1 LCELNEVAVGILQI
15 LFWFFVAIIVLVTIH
30 EFGHFYVARR
40 CGVKV
45 LRFSVGFGKVLLRRY
60 DKSGTEYA
68 LSAIPLGG
76 YVKMLD
82 EREGKV
88 DPAEQHRAFNRQS
101 VAKRIA
107 IVLAGPVANFIL
119 AILVFWVLLVAS
131 GERGIAP
138 VIGSVTPNSV
148 AAAANLEVGQE
159 ILAVDGVPTASW
171 QSVQRQ
177 LLRRLGESG
186 PLTFTTRYPD
196 SSLRYQSEVEL
207 DGWLRGVAEPEPL
220 SGLGVKPFVP
230 QVAAI
235 AAEVS
240 PDSPAASAGLMPGD
254 KIIAANDQS
263 IDSARE
269 WIDYVKARPGQSIE
283 VLVEREG
290 ETVTLSMTPAVIT
303 EGGESFGR
311 VGMAIAPGQWPEDM
325 LRTREYS
332 LVSGFVA
339 GVDKTWETSA
349 FVLLSV
355 KKLIFGEISTKN
367 LSGAITI
374 AKVAGSEA
382 ENGWRSFLGF
392 LALLSVSL
400 GVFNLLPIPVL
411 DGGHLMYYLVE
422 VVKGSPVSEKV
433 QAVGYQLGLVMVI
446 GLTIL
451 ALYND
456 IMRL

>member
-1 LCELNEVAVGILQI
+1 MTVIQAII
-15 LFWFFVAIIVLVTIH
+15 WFLVAILVLVTVH

-40 CGVKV
+40 CGVRV
-45 LRFSVGFGKVLLRRY
+45 LRFSIGFGQVLARWH

-82 EREGKV
+82 EREGEV
-88 DPAEQHRAFNRQS
+88 PEDQLHQAFNRKNVWQ
-101 VAKRIA
+101 RIA

-119 AILVFWVLLVAS
+119 AVLFFWIILLVS
-131 GERGIAP
+131 GERGLAP
-138 VIGSVTPNSV
+138 IVGEVEPGSV

-159 ILAVDGVPTASW
+159 ILSVDGVPTASW
-171 QSVQRQ
+171 QDVRKQ

-186 PLTFTTRYPD
+186 PLRFTVRYPD
-196 SSLRYQSEVEL
+196 SPLRYESEVIL
-207 DGWLRGVAEPEPL
+207 QAWLRGVADPMPL
-220 SGLGVKPFVP
+220 EGLGVRPYIP
-230 QVAAI
+230 DADAVATYLEPEG
-235 AAEVS
+235 AAALAGMQENDHVVS
-240 PDSPAASAGLMPGD
+240 VNGEPV
-254 KIIAANDQS
+254 
-263 IDSARE
+263 DSARQ
-269 WIDYVKARPGQSIE
+269 WVNLVRAHPQQLLDVTVMRDGQPVGLAIRPETISENGQD
-283 VLVEREG
+283 V
-290 ETVTLSMTPAVIT
+290 
-303 EGGESFGR
+303 GR
-311 VGMAIAPGQWPEDM
+311 VGMGLPTAYWPEGM
-325 LRTREYS
+325 IRVREFS
-332 LVSGFVA
+332 PIQAFVA

-355 KKLIFGEISTKN
+355 KKLIFGEIAINN

-382 ENGWRSFLGF
+382 EHGWLRFLGF

-422 VVKGSPVSEKV
+422 VIRGKPVSEHIQV
-433 QAVGYQLGLVMVI
+433 VGYQVGLIMVV
-446 GLTIL
+446 GLTVL

-456 IMRL
+456 VLKL

>member
-1 LCELNEVAVGILQI
+1 MGILQI
-15 LFWFFVAIIVLVTIH
+15 LFWFLVAIIVLVTIH

-45 LRFSVGFGKVLLRRY
+45 LRFSVGFGKVLVRRY

-82 EREGKV
+82 EREGEV
-88 DPAEQHRAFNRQS
+88 DPAEVHQAFNRQS

-119 AILVFWVLLVAS
+119 AILIFWMLLVSS

-138 VIGSVTPNSV
+138 VIGSVTPGSV
-148 AAAANLEVGQE
+148 AAAANLEPGQE
-159 ILAVDGVPTASW
+159 ILAVDGVVTSSW
-171 QSVQRQ
+171 QQVHKQ
-177 LLRRLGESG
+177 LLRRLGETG
-186 PLTFTTRYPD
+186 TLTFTTRYLN
-196 SSLRYQSEVEL
+196 SSLRYQSEAQL
-207 DGWLRGVAEPEPL
+207 DGWLRGVDEPEPL

-230 QVAAI
+230 EVPAV
-235 AAEVS
+235 AAEVT
-240 PDSPAASAGLMPGD
+240 PDSPADNAGLIPGD
-254 KIIAANDQS
+254 KIIAANDQIIS
-263 IDSARE
+263 NARD
-269 WIDYVKARPGQSIE
+269 WINYVKARPAQSIA
-283 VLVEREG
+283 VMVERDEQKI
-290 ETVTLSMTPAVIT
+290 TLNMTPATVT
-303 EGGESFGR
+303 ENGESFGR
-311 VGMAIAPGQWPEDM
+311 VGMSMAPGQWPEEM
-325 LRTREYS
+325 LRTRDYS
-332 LVSGFVA
+332 LISGFVA
-339 GVDKTWETSA
+339 GVDRTWETSA

-411 DGGHLMYYLVE
+411 DGGHLMYYIVE
-422 VVKGSPVSEKV
+422 LVKGSPVSEKV